1 MTDAIRV
8 SSPITGT
15 DKTLSFEAGHLAQLA
30 DGAVMARI
38 GDTMLLA
45 TVAAQRSAREGVDF
59 FPLTVDIEERAYAA
73 GKIPGAYFRR
83 EGKLS
88 DQAVLICRLIDR
100 PLRPSFP
107 KGFRNEVQVVGTVF
121 SADQENP
128 HDILAINAASAA
140 LMISGIPFEGP
151 IGAVRMAYTTDGVW
165 APHPT
170 FAEGDAATFELVVA
184 GRALTD
190 SVESDIAIM
199 MVEAGGTEGSFE
211 KYADGAPKVSEDVL
225 SEGLEASKLWIREAI
240 NLQRELVKAF
250 VAERGPIETIEFPD
264 FVDYQDDVYARV
276 QAVGKAK
283 LAEANKL
290 TQKQPRQEALDAATK
305 EIVAELSAEFP
316 DRTIEIKAAVKS
328 VTKKIVRARIVDEGM
343 RIDGRGAADIRPLSA
358 ELDLFPMTHG
368 SAMFQRGDTQVVNVT
383 TLGMPRMRQQLD
395 SITPDEWR
403 RYMHHYNFP
412 PYSVGETGRVGAP
425 KRREVGHGMLAERA
439 LIPVLP
445 NEQDFAYTLRVV
457 SDIMASNGSTSMAS
471 VCGSTL
477 SLMAAGVPIKAPV
490 AGIAMGLVYE
500 DGKYVTLTD
509 ILGAEDAFGDMDFK
523 VAGTADAVTALQ
535 LDTKIDG
542 LPADVLSKALHQAKE
557 ARLTILK
564 LITDT
569 IAEPRSEVAAVAP
582 KIVTIEIPID
592 KIGEVIGP
600 KGKVIN
606 TLQQETGAD
615 IAVDDDG
622 VVGTVTI
629 GAKDGRAVEE
639 ARRRISLILDPP
651 VAEVGAVYP
660 GRVVNIAKF
669 GAFISIMPG
678 RDGLL
683 HISKMAPLNG
693 GKRIGQVEDVV
704 ELGQTLEVKVDDIDP
719 QGKVSLSLAGEY
731 ANMVVDEE
739 PRAPRPPREDRGP
752 REERA
757 PREDKPKA
765 PSSSFEASF
774 EAELADEIGDLGPGG
789 PSFDN
794 GDGGNRRGPRPRR
807 R

>member
-107 KGFRNEVQVVGTVF
+107 KGFRNEVQVVGTIF

-151 IGAVRMAYTTDGVW
+151 IDAVRMAYTTDGVW

-316 DRTIEIKAAVKS
+316 DRTTEIKAAVKS

-789 PSFDN
+789 PSFDS
-794 GDGGNRRGPRPRR
+794 GDGPNRRGPRPRR